1 MAKKTNP
8 QTKLPKAKTTTE
20 MLRRIG
26 RRPGVI
32 QIVPTRQV
40 VRPFFLHDED
50 RELTSNPLA
59 SPTGPDGAPGF
70 RNRAGSQLA
79 VPEVTNIY
87 LGPFWGDRNFV
98 EGFSKAIVENGYLDP
113 LRDLG
118 YGTGPGKY
126 QGPVNGPVLA
136 SGTQFHD
143 TDAQST
149 VRSLLDQKK

>member
-1 MAKKTNP
+1 MKM
-8 QTKLPKAKTTTE
+8 KAKDT
-20 MLRRIG
+20 LKRRMSMGQLCSIG
-26 RRPGVI
+26 KRPNVL
-32 QIVPTRQV
+32 QIVPPRHV
-40 VRPFFLHDED
+40 MRSPVLHDD
-50 RELTSNPLA
+50 DDHELVNNPLA
-59 SPTGPDGAPGF
+59 SPTGPGGAAGF
-70 RNRAGSQLA
+70 SNRGGSQLA
-79 VPEVTNIY
+79 VPLVSNIY
-87 LGPFWGDRNFV
+87 MGPFWGDRNFV

-113 LRDLG
+113 LSELG